1 MTLSSKS
8 LIVTGDDFGVSS
20 DVNQAIVQAHQQGIL
35 TSASL
40 MVTGAAFD
48 EAVRLA
54 YLHPNLAVGLHL
66 VLVSGRAALS
76 ARQIPHLVDQSGRFS
91 NAAVRAGL
99 RYQFSRA
106 ARRELRREI
115 RAQLALFKETGLPLA
130 HMDGHK
136 HMHLHPVVLEI
147 LVECAQEFG
156 IRAIRLPKENLSVG
170 LRVDRSRLLTQIA
183 YAVIFGSLCRF
194 GESRLRPAGIEFAD
208 EVYGL
213 FQTGRMTEDY
223 LLKLIPRIAGR
234 RVEIYSHPT
243 LASEMDSPK
252 GASRLQLEALM
263 SDSVRAA
270 LEMNG
275 FQLASYGDGVLESS

>member
-1 MTLSSKS
+1 LTRS
-8 LIVTGDDFGVSS
+8 LIVTGDDFGISS
-20 DVNQAIVQAHQQGIL
+20 DVNQAILQAHEQGIL

-40 MVTGAAFD
+40 MVTGAACD

-66 VLVSGRAALS
+66 VLVSGRSALP
-76 ARQIPHLVDQSGRFS
+76 ARQIPHLVDGSGRFS
-91 NAAVRAGL
+91 SAPVRAGL
-99 RYQFSRA
+99 RYQFRRA
-106 ARRELRREI
+106 AREELRREI

-130 HMDGHK
+130 HVDGHK
-136 HMHLHPVVLEI
+136 HMHMHPVVLEI
-147 LVECAQEFG
+147 LVECAEEFG

-170 LRVDRSRLLTQIA
+170 LRVNRSRLLTQIA
-183 YAVIFGSLCRF
+183 YAAIFGSLRRF

-213 FQTGRMTEDY
+213 LQTGRMTEDY
-223 LLKLIPRIAGR
+223 LLKLIPRISGR

-243 LASEMDSPK
+243 MDPEMDSPK

-263 SDSVRAA
+263 SDPVRAA
-270 LEMNG
+270 LETNG
-275 FQLASYGDGVLESS
+275 FKLASYGDAALKSS